1 MATRD
6 RPAAGARDEFQLDRT
21 LTYRLHALHK
31 LSDRNSAAAYRD
43 GADLTMSEGRCLAAI
58 GAFAPLSVND
68 LAQRANLDKGQ
79 ASRAAQTL
87 VDRAFVS
94 KTTSA
99 VDARG
104 VVLSLTRSG
113 RQTWRRVVGVIEQ
126 RNHEIFSRLSD
137 AERVHLGDMF
147 DRLIDHARSVAAGDD
162 AVSTGD
168 D

>member
-1 MATRD
+1 MATREP
-6 RPAAGARDEFQLDRT
+6 PAVGERDEFRLDRT
-21 LTYRLHALHK
+21 LTYRLHTLHK

-43 GADLTMSEGRCLAAI
+43 GADPTMSEGRCLAAI

-87 VDRAFVS
+87 VDRALVS
-94 KTTSA
+94 KTAST

-113 RQTWRRVVGVIEQ
+113 RQTWRRVVAVIER
-126 RNHEIFSRLSD
+126 RNHEIFSRLSEG
-137 AERVHLGDMF
+137 ERVLLGDMF
-147 DRLIDHARSVAAGDD
+147 DRLIEHARTVSLGGDD
-162 AVSTGD
+162 WASG
-168 D
+168 